1 MSFRMSLVCRY
12 TNSFCLVNFPL
23 IFSHFLFKWHWD
35 RIRLDSIVM
44 KPVIKP
50 PENWSDSMPTIGRS
64 DLIWCVNNTEKWSP
78 FLLFQSIPCH
88 GTQVRNYKIKQG
100 IWQLFVRKTKIIL
113 ILIEFYLLLT
123 LGICLCKSNAKC
135 GVYM

>member
-1 MSFRMSLVCRY
+1 MTLRSYPIRY
-12 TNSFCLVNFPL
+12 YRNETRDQTTWKL
-23 IFSHFLFKWHWD
+23 IGFYANDRAVGFDLMREEATLKW
-35 RIRLDSIVM
+35 
-44 KPVIKP
+44 
-50 PENWSDSMPTIGRS
+50 N
-64 DLIWCVNNTEKWSP
+64 P